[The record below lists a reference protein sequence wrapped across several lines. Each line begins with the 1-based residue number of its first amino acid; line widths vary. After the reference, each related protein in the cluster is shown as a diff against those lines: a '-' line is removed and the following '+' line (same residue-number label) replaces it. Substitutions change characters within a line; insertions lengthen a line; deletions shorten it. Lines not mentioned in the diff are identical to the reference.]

1 MQSPFC
7 CIKLFESELY
17 PVCAA
22 DQQGKPIFDLT
33 NSQAPL
39 LDYTPT
45 SYMGRLVNRHLAEQG
60 GIAGHTILVSSMSE
74 LLKKYG
80 TQWTWYCL
88 GSLSGQSRMN

>member
-74 LLKKYG
+74 LLKI
-80 TQWTWYCL
+80 WHSMDL
-88 GSLSGQSRMN
+88 VLPGSLSGQSRMN

>member
-45 SYMGRLVNRHLAEQG
+45 LIWADWLIVIWQNREG
-60 GIAGHTILVSSMSE
+60 
-74 LLKKYG
+74 
-80 TQWTWYCL
+80 
-88 GSLSGQSRMN
+88 